1 MSGGLSIPVVES
13 LAAELSTR
21 REAALKMV
29 IEKRG
34 LYVRKNPIL
43 SDLGDCDRQIVYSVT
58 NPEVKPPITPELQA
72 RFDIG
77 NLMEREMTK
86 DLLDLGFDFQ
96 GGQQRIEVK
105 GKGGV
110 LLATGKIDGFIKWE
124 GEQIPVEFKSMHPN
138 IYSQVETV
146 EDFQKKPHLRK
157 YIRQLQMYCFGHGIE
172 YGLFGLTNCLGA
184 KKWFVLYLD
193 LGECELLLQRLEN
206 VQAHLA
212 AGELPDRIAYRDDVC
227 GRCDYAGICLP
238 DVMRTEAEILTDDIL
253 LADLQR
259 REEIKAIAKEYD
271 KIDESLKAR
280 LRGIPKGVAGDF
292 MIIGKGG
299 LRKNYEKGPE
309 IDPTPTWRT
318 DIKFLGGKEHVK

>member
-1 MSGGLSIPVVES
+1 MSSLHIPAVES
-13 LAAELSTR
+13 LAAELTVR
-21 REAALKMV
+21 REAALKQV

-43 SDLGDCDRQIVYSVT
+43 SDLGDCDRQIAYGVT
-58 NPEVKPPITPELQA
+58 NPEAKPQIGPELQA
-72 RFDIG
+72 RFDVG
-77 NLMEREMTK
+77 NLWEREMTK

-124 GEQIPVEFKSMHPN
+124 GETIPVEMKSMHPN
-138 IYSQVETV
+138 IYSQVESV
-146 EDFQKKPHLRK
+146 DDFQKKPHLRK

-193 LGECELLLQRLEN
+193 LGECELLLQRLET
-206 VQAHLA
+206 VQAHLSV
-212 AGELPDRIAYRDDVC
+212 GELPDRIAYRDDVC
-227 GRCDYAGICLP
+227 GRCDFAGICLP
-238 DVMRTEAEILTDDIL
+238 DVMRTAAEIMTDDVL

-259 REEIKAIAKEYD
+259 REQLKESAKEYD
-271 KIDESLKAR
+271 KIDESVKAR
-280 LRGIPKGVAGDF
+280 LTEIPKAVAGDF
-292 MIIGKGG
+292 MIVGKEMF
-299 LRKNYEKGPE
+299 RKKYDRGPE
-309 IDPTPTWRT
+309 LEPTRYWKT
-318 DIKFLGGKEHVK
+318 DIKFLGGKK